1 MEQSFAYRAR
11 DANGQEKR
19 GQRPGASA
27 LAVAQELVRL
37 GMTPLEVKAAGGG
50 SGGGKTTTTASSNP
64 ANPGNAGSAP
74 TVASGG
80 AAAAD
85 AAGAEPEGSQPAR
98 TSRWRWHKHIG
109 AASETAFG
117 MALRELAALLKAGVP
132 LMRALTL
139 ASETGT
145 DEHVR
150 LALKRIAADLDSG
163 LALTDAAQNERQ
175 RSGLIGAYDVAM
187 LQVGEKTGRLPECF
201 ADMHRHREFQ
211 NRTQKQVGSALRYP
225 MFVVLT
231 CVIAMVVVNI
241 WVIPSFAK
249 VFAATRSE
257 LPALTLLLLN
267 TSKLMLKT
275 WPVLL
280 AATVLGWFAWTRWTG
295 TEQGRLWWD
304 RVKLKLPIIGSILMG
319 IQMSR
324 LSAAL
329 ASSIAAGLT
338 ISDSLV
344 VAGRT
349 LGNRWVESRVQ
360 QMCADLARG
369 TSIAYAARSMGVLP
383 NTMLQMFAIGEE
395 SGSLEALMRE
405 ISQHYQAEVDH
416 AIGKLSET
424 IEPLMIWIMGGG
436 VLVLALGI
444 FMPMWDLGSATLK

>member
-1 MEQSFAYRAR
+1 MR
-11 DANGQEKR
+11 
-19 GQRPGASA
+19 
-27 LAVAQELVRL
+27 VR
-37 GMTPLEVKAAGGG
+37 T
-50 SGGGKTTTTASSNP
+50 
-64 ANPGNAGSAP
+64 
-74 TVASGG
+74 
-80 AAAAD
+80 
-85 AAGAEPEGSQPAR
+85 
-98 TSRWRWHKHIG
+98 
-109 AASETAFG
+109 
-117 MALRELAALLKAGVP
+117 
-132 LMRALTL
+132 
-139 ASETGT
+139 
-145 DEHVR
+145 
-150 LALKRIAADLDSG
+150 ALKRIAGDLDSG
-163 LALTDAAQNERQ
+163 LALTEAAQNERQ
-175 RSGLIGAYDVAM
+175 RTGLISAYDVAM

-211 NRTQKQVGSALRYP
+211 NRTQQQVGSALRYP

-231 CVIAMVVVNI
+231 CLIALVVVNI

-257 LPALTLLLLN
+257 LPMLTQFLLN

-280 AATVLGWFAWTRWTG
+280 VGTVLAVVGWTRWTS
-295 TEQGRLWWD
+295 TPAGRLRWD
-304 RVKLKLPIIGSILMG
+304 RMKLKLPIVGGILMD

-369 TSIAYAARSMGVLP
+369 TSIAYAARNMGVLP

>member
-37 GMTPLEVKAAGGG
+37 GMTPLEVKAAGGSAAMARAAAVAAP
-50 SGGGKTTTTASSNP
+50 SGA
-64 ANPGNAGSAP
+64 AGSSGSDAP
-74 TVASGG
+74 KDTHN
-80 AAAAD
+80 
-85 AAGAEPEGSQPAR
+85 AEGTGSA
-98 TSRWRWHKHIG
+98 TATGSRWRWHQRITAKT
-109 AASETAFG
+109 ETAFG
-117 MALRELAALLKAGVP
+117 MALRELSALLKAGVP

-145 DEHVR
+145 DEQVR
-150 LALKRIAADLDSG
+150 TALKRIAGDLDSG
-163 LALTDAAQNERQ
+163 LALTEAAQNERQ
-175 RSGLIGAYDVAM
+175 RTGLISAYDVAM

-211 NRTQKQVGSALRYP
+211 NRTQQQVGSALRYP

-231 CVIAMVVVNI
+231 CLIALVVVNI

-257 LPALTLLLLN
+257 LPMLTQFLLN

-280 AATVLGWFAWTRWTG
+280 VGTVLAVVGWTRWTS
-295 TEQGRLWWD
+295 TPAGRLRWD
-304 RVKLKLPIIGSILMG
+304 RMKLKLPIVGGILMD

-369 TSIAYAARSMGVLP
+369 TSIAYAARNMGVLP